1 MSDYIR
7 EWLPPGVLNVVT
19 GGHDFG
25 PWMTS
30 HSGID
35 LITFTRSRNIGKRV
49 LESAAG
55 TLKPVTLEL
64 GGNDS
69 RTVTDADLE
78 KTALFGRILLSP
90 VNWKPGRYGLA
101 STLCEIL
108 SFQPRVIRTQVLV
121 WSLARKASNTHPL
134 TGCATEAGET
144 VYEMANAPA
153 AATADLHSKDR
164 KATPIS
170 LLKILHCFKTAY
182 RLGRER
188 YRQRSQLM
196 EMDDRQLKDI
206 GITREQAEREA
217 RKPFWK

>member
-35 LITFTRSRNIGKRV
+35 LITFTRSTNIGKPV

-69 RTVTDADLE
+69 RTVADTDPE
-78 KTALFGRILLSP
+78 KIALFGSIVLLP
-90 VNWKPGRYGLA
+90 VNWKAGRWGLA
-101 STLCEIL
+101 STLFEIL

-121 WSLARKASNTHPL
+121 WSLARKASYTFPMPRKL
-134 TGCATEAGET
+134 SD
-144 VYEMANAPA
+144 
-153 AATADLHSKDR
+153 DL
-164 KATPIS
+164 
-170 LLKILHCFKTAY
+170 
-182 RLGRER
+182 
-188 YRQRSQLM
+188 
-196 EMDDRQLKDI
+196 
-206 GITREQAEREA
+206 
-217 RKPFWK
+217 